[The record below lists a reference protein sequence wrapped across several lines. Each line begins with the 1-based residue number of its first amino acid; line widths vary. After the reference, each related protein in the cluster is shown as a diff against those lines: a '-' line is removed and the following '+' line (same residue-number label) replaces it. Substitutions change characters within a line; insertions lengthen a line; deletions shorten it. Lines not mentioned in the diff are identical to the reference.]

1 MKRKFTTKTQEEIS
15 ERDKRCVLCGTQYN
29 LSRPHHIFFGA
40 HYPDGEYDING
51 KWNGCIL
58 CQQSH
63 NAFHHSGK
71 FCNNKSLAENREN
84 LEKIAQEKLKMIQ

>member
-1 MKRKFTTKTQEEIS
+1 MRRKFTTKTQEEIL
-15 ERDKRCVLCGTQYN
+15 ERDGCCVLGEEEFN
-29 LSRPHHIFFGA
+29 LSRPHHIFYGA

-63 NAFHHSGK
+63 NAFHHQGK
-71 FCNNKSLAENREN
+71 FCNGKSLKENRKATEE
-84 LEKIAQEKLKMIQ
+84 LALKRLNKTR